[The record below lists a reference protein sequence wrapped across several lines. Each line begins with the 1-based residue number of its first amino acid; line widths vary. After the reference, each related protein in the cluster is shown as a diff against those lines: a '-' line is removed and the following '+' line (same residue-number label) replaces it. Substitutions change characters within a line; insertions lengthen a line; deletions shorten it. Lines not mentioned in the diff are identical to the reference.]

1 MLPVIS
7 LTSSTKSVGPN
18 SRSIEILKLLKNN
31 VPNQLGDIFNISFS
45 TGVFPNILKVVKV
58 VPVYEKDSKFV
69 YWNYRPNSLSSNIK
83 KDVRNTNV
91 QYSL

>member
-45 TGVFPNILKVVKV
+45 TGVFPNILKAVKV

-69 YWNYRPNSLSSNIK
+69 Y
-83 KDVRNTNV
+83 
-91 QYSL
+91 

>member
-69 YWNYRPNSLSSNIK
+69 Y
-83 KDVRNTNV
+83 
-91 QYSL
+91 